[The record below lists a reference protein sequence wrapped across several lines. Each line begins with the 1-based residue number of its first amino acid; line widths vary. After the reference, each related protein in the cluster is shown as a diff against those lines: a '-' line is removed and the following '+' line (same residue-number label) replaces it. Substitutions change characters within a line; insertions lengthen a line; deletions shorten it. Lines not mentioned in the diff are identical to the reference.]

1 MHASDVMTRDVI
13 TVSPEDPLQEVAK
26 ILLKH
31 RISGV
36 PVLDKDGKLVGVVS
50 EGDLMRRAET
60 DTDNHRSWWLRL
72 FVGAETLANDYVRS
86 HARKVA
92 DIMTTS
98 VLTAA
103 PDTPL
108 RDIASLM
115 ERNRVK
121 RLPIVEDGRLIGIV
135 SRANLMQAFASMI
148 AMPALA
154 EAVDDKA
161 IRERVLD
168 RLRAERWASPNS
180 INIIVQMG
188 VAELWGAVESEA
200 KHKAVRITAETTPG
214 VSAVKDNLIVM
225 TIPSGI

>member
-13 TVSPEDPLQEVAK
+13 TVSPEDRLQDVAK
-26 ILLKH
+26 VLLKH

-36 PVLDKDGKLVGVVS
+36 PVLDKNEKLVGVVS

-103 PDTPL
+103 PDT
-108 RDIASLM
+108 ALM

-121 RLPIVEDGRLIGIV
+121 RLPIVEGGRLIGIV

-148 AMPALA
+148 AMPAPA

-161 IRERVLD
+161 IRDRVLD
-168 RLRAERWASPNS
+168 RLRAERWVSPNS
-180 INIIVQMG
+180 INIIVQLG

-214 VSAVKDNLIVM
+214 VSAVKDNLVVM
-225 TIPSGI
+225 TVPSGI